1 MGTPIYLFGIV
12 SRTTKETHT
21 DSSSKKDKMADS
33 SELVTTALE
42 FLARASSTSEVLTL
56 NLTNLLILLVLKA
69 LIFGFGLFSVGGT
82 ARSADDSPSFSET
95 DLQGR
100 MCFMMHMAGDESKL
114 NCIKKTACAEP
125 TVAAQY
131 ATASKMMYKVFKL
144 LNVDIDNKYI
154 DVLSAVEEAKNEA
167 LKGGNCAKYNW

>member
-12 SRTTKETHT
+12 SRTTKETHGHT
-21 DSSSKKDKMADS
+21 SAKKDKMADS

-95 DLQGR
+95 DLQGG
-100 MCFMMHMAGDESKL
+100 MCFMMHMSGDESKL
-114 NCIKKTACAEP
+114 NCIKKTACNEP
-125 TVAAQY
+125 AVAAQY

-154 DVLSAVEEAKNEA
+154 DVLTAVEEAKNEA

>member
-1 MGTPIYLFGIV
+1 
-12 SRTTKETHT
+12 
-21 DSSSKKDKMADS
+21 
-33 SELVTTALE
+33 
-42 FLARASSTSEVLTL
+42 
-56 NLTNLLILLVLKA
+56 LLILLVLKA

-95 DLQGR
+95 DLQGG

-154 DVLSAVEEAKNEA
+154 DVLTAVEEAKNEA

>member
-1 MGTPIYLFGIV
+1 MGTPFYLFGIV
-12 SRTTKETHT
+12 SRTRKETHT
-21 DSSSKKDKMADS
+21 DSSSKKDKMADT
-33 SELVTTALE
+33 ELVTTALE

-95 DLQGR
+95 DLQGG
-100 MCFMMHMAGDESKL
+100 MCFLMHMSGDESKL
-114 NCIKKTACAEP
+114 NCIKKTACNEP
-125 TVAAQY
+125 AVAAQY

-144 LNVDIDNKYI
+144 LNVDMDNKYI
-154 DVLSAVEEAKNEA
+154 DVLTAVEEAKNEA
-167 LKGGNCAKYNW
+167 HKGGNCAKYNW